1 MCDLE
6 SFLVIVAIVA
16 KMITMRTW
24 RACQGGT
31 EVEDSGHREGIL
43 MVWNS

>member
-1 MCDLE
+1 MWDLE

-24 RACQGGT
+24 QACQGCLGGRIQVT
-31 EVEDSGHREGIL
+31 ERVY
-43 MVWNS
+43 